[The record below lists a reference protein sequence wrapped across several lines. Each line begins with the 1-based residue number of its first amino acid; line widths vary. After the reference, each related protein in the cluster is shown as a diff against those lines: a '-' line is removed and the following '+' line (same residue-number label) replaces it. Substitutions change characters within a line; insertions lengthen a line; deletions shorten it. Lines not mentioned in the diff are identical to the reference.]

1 MTMIQ
6 VYTMKPSSRV
16 DSVQLKQQENMVLR
30 GQKEMAAC
38 IGGKQPGVAQR
49 RLKLFSQR

>member
-1 MTMIQ
+1 MNQ

-16 DSVQLKQQENMVLR
+16 DGVLLKQQEIQVLR

-38 IGGKQPGVAQR
+38 AGGKQP
-49 RLKLFSQR
+49 